1 MFFKAQ
7 NRSCEGKPLLKTF
20 RSPSGHRSFSSLG
33 KNFASF
39 TQKFAIYL
47 LQAAL
52 AIFWNRNLQRDEREK
67 RERERD
73 VLLGGLPES
82 LETTL
87 KKLEKTCITKGRRY
101 LSIFRLDFSQVF
113 EWVKWLQISFTKGVS
128 LTRTPGG
135 YDEVITQRMEGL
147 HGNSLLFAF

>member
-1 MFFKAQ
+1 MLISRKKTSLHSLRNSQYIYYKLHLLFFGTKIC
-7 NRSCEGKPLLKTF
+7 REM
-20 RSPSGHRSFSSLG
+20 
-33 KNFASF
+33 
-39 TQKFAIYL
+39 
-47 LQAAL
+47 
-52 AIFWNRNLQRDEREK
+52 REK